1 MPPLYYI
8 VGKRQIGLAEDKI
21 GTDEIVRCTHGQNTY
36 IGKSAAARARARAR
50 AMAGRG
56 KSRTGNHEPTRH
68 PRHAPRDLRRR
79 EDGDPRILATSDGVH
94 RTDLGHRVRDR
105 QTEDADADPGI
116 DHDGRPAGLDSK
128 NQDSPQCRPAGDD
141 AEAEAD
147 HAQEAE
153 GALQLLLI
161 A

>member
-1 MPPLYYI
+1 MPPLDYI
-8 VGKRQIGLAEDKI
+8 VGKRQISLAEDEI
-21 GTDEIVRCTHGQNTY
+21 GADEIVRCTHRQNTY
-36 IGKSAAARARARAR
+36 IRKSVMARATAR
-50 AMAGRG
+50 AGRG
-56 KSRTGNHEPTRH
+56 KSRTGNHKPTRH

-79 EDGDPRILATSDGVH
+79 EDGDPRILAASDGVN

-116 DHDGRPAGLDSK
+116 DHDGRPTGLDSK
-128 NQDSPQCRPAGDD
+128 NQDSSQCRPAGDD

-147 HAQEAE
+147 HAQQAE